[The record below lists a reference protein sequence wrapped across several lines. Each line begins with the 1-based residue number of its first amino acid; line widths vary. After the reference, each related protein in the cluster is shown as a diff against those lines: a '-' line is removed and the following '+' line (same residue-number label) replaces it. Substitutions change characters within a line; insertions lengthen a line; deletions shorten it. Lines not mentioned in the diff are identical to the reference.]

1 MKTIEVF
8 DTTQFE
14 SLRAIG
20 ADVTQ
25 IVKLAVAGQ
34 SIALPLY
41 KVKLQDA
48 KGAQVFETFVKEQFG
63 SLKGLKRSIRFI
75 VQFLGGRLSKIGC
88 VPVLLPRNYGPML

>member
-14 SLRAIG
+14 PLRAIG

-34 SIALPLY
+34 SIARPLY
-41 KVKLQDA
+41 KVKL
-48 KGAQVFETFVKEQFG
+48 
-63 SLKGLKRSIRFI
+63 
-75 VQFLGGRLSKIGC
+75 
-88 VPVLLPRNYGPML
+88 

>member
-8 DTTQFE
+8 DTKQFE
-14 SLRAIG
+14 PLRAIG

-63 SLKGLKRSIRFI
+63 SLKGLIEAEYSLYSS
-75 VQFLGGRLSKIGC
+75 VPGRQVVKDWVRWLR
-88 VPVLLPRNYGPML
+88 VMTR